1 MISLIQGT
9 VVSKEKNVLVV
20 STNGGVGYA
29 IAVSPLVAN
38 ELFEGAEVTLHTYL
52 KVSDS
57 AMDLYGFRSLE
68 ERSFFS
74 LLLSVSG
81 VGPKSAMNILSV
93 GSIEEIESAI
103 SRGDA
108 TYLSAVQGIGKKTAE
123 RMVVELKSKVAAR
136 AVQSGDD
143 QVGDVLKDVIDGL
156 VAMGYSKDDARLAA
170 TACDPAGKSLEQLL
184 REALQSLAT

>member
-1 MISLIQGT
+1 MISFLTGTIASKDKNT
-9 VVSKEKNVLVV
+9 VVLETS
-20 STNGGVGYA
+20 GGVGYA
-29 IAVSPLVAN
+29 VAVSPLAAAGLETGQTVS
-38 ELFEGAEVTLHTYL
+38 LHTYL

-57 AMDLYGFRSLE
+57 AMDLYGFQTPE

-81 VGPKSAMNILSV
+81 VGPKSAMNILSI

-123 RMVVELKSKVAAR
+123 RMVVELKSKVTAR
-136 AVQSGDD
+136 AVQAGGE

-156 VAMGYSKDDARLAA
+156 VAMGYSKDDARAA
-170 TACDPAGKSLEQLL
+170 AMACDPADKSVEGLL
-184 REALQSLAT
+184 KEALQNLAT